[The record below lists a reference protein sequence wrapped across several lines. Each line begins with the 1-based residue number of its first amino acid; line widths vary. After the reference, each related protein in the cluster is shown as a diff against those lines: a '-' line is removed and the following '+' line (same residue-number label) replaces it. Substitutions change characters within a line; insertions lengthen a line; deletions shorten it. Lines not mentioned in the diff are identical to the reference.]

1 MATCGENRAI
11 LALDTCGLALSVAAC
26 DRAGRMVSRFEYRRR
41 GHVERLMPM
50 IEAVLDPLALLP
62 GELDQIAVTTGPGT
76 FTGVRIG
83 LSAARGLVI
92 GTDIPVNGVNAMTVM
107 AAEASARFPDRPV
120 LVAMDARRQQVY
132 AQLFQP
138 SLTEDGVAPVT
149 NAATMSAADAAL
161 LCVTDEL
168 LLVGTGAQLVA
179 AQHRAEA
186 SALTCLD
193 IQPDARRLL
202 AWAGARPLPC
212 LAPPPA
218 PLYLRAPDA
227 KPQVQP

>member
-1 MATCGENRAI
+1 MSVTRQNRSI
-11 LALDTCGLALSVAAC
+11 LALDTCGLALSVAAR

-41 GHVERLMPM
+41 GHVEHLMPM
-50 IEAVLDPLALLP
+50 IEAVLEPLALLP
-62 GELDQIAVTTGPGT
+62 GDLDQIAVTTGPGT

-138 SLTEDGVAPVT
+138 GNDGVAPVT
-149 NAATMSAADAAL
+149 NAAAMSAEDAAA
-161 LCVTDEL
+161 LCLTDGL
-168 LLVGTGAQLVA
+168 LLVGTGASLVA
-179 AQHRAEA
+179 AQHRAETA
-186 SALTCLD
+186 ALTCLD

-202 AWAGARPLPC
+202 TWASTRPQPC

>member
-1 MATCGENRAI
+1 MSGTRQNRSI

-26 DRAGRMVSRFEYRRR
+26 DGAGRVVSRFEYRRR

-50 IEAVLDPLALLP
+50 IEAVLEPLALLP
-62 GELDQIAVTTGPGT
+62 GDLDQIAVTTGPGT

-138 SLTEDGVAPVT
+138 GNDGVAPVT
-149 NAATMSAADAAL
+149 NAAAMSAADAAA
-161 LCVTDEL
+161 LCLTDDL
-168 LLVGTGAQLVA
+168 LLVGTGASLVA

-202 AWAGARPLPC
+202 TWASARPQPC
-212 LAPPPA
+212 LGPPPA